1 MEEQALSIEDMSVVV
16 VEPSSTQW
24 RVILSHLNSLGVV
37 KAERVKDAQHC
48 LRDIKLFKPDLVI
61 SAMHLP
67 DMTATELVQVMRKVA
82 DLEDIPFMVIS
93 SELSDYYLE
102 PIRQAGVIAI
112 LPKPFDLA
120 DLKRALYS
128 TLDFIEPD
136 NSVLA
141 DFNLDDLQVLVVDDS
156 NTARKHITRV
166 LNNLGMMNITLA
178 TNGKEAIEVLANNFF
193 DLVVT
198 DYNMPEMDG
207 KELTEYIRNHS
218 QQASIPIL
226 MVTSEASHSH
236 LAGVKQ
242 SGVSAMCDKPFEPSM
257 VKSLIRSILTADTV
271 E

>member
-1 MEEQALSIEDMSVVV
+1 
-16 VEPSSTQW
+16 
-24 RVILSHLNSLGVV
+24 
-37 KAERVKDAQHC
+37 
-48 LRDIKLFKPDLVI
+48 
-61 SAMHLP
+61 
-67 DMTATELVQVMRKVA
+67 
-82 DLEDIPFMVIS
+82 
-93 SELSDYYLE
+93 
-102 PIRQAGVIAI
+102 
-112 LPKPFDLA
+112 
-120 DLKRALYS
+120 
-128 TLDFIEPD
+128 
-136 NSVLA
+136 
-141 DFNLDDLQVLVVDDS
+141 
-156 NTARKHITRV
+156 
-166 LNNLGMMNITLA
+166 
-178 TNGKEAIEVLANNFF
+178 LANNFF